1 MGFNSSSQSQFGKS
15 RQIHFMR
22 QKSQRESGRESV
34 RPLKTMPP
42 FALVGSPGCVRDVVA
57 QAAALQRVRDA
68 AAALVA
74 DDPLRRKVSLLLDD
88 ITPTICEAVYERKRP
103 PRPTLP
109 HRSKYLNSVKHLR
122 TKQLRRITYDALD
135 TFIQT
140 CFPPMTSAERQRK
153 QKHRAAAEQ
162 RWKQRPSSSQASSNR
177 EATEKQPSSSRAE
190 TEHQPSTN

>member
-1 MGFNSSSQSQFGKS
+1 MVS
-15 RQIHFMR
+15 
-22 QKSQRESGRESV
+22 
-34 RPLKTMPP
+34 
-42 FALVGSPGCVRDVVA
+42 ALVGGSPGCVRDVVA

-88 ITPTICEAVYERKRP
+88 ITPTICEAMYERKRP

-122 TKQLRRITYDALD
+122 TKQLRRATYDALD
-135 TFIQT
+135 TLIQT
-140 CFPPMTSAERQRK
+140 CFTPMTCAERQRK

-162 RWKQRPSSSQASSNR
+162 QPSSSQASSNR